1 MKIGFDNGKY
11 LKIQSE
17 HIKERIAQFGDKLYL
32 EFGGKLYDDFHASR
46 VLPGFQPDSKL
57 RMLTQLQDDAEIV
70 IVINAED
77 IEKGKVRGDLG
88 LTYAD
93 EVLRLRDIFVERGFL
108 VNGVAI
114 TDIKGALPTYALTDP
129 KIFVLSNTDRYTL
142 LSVWDWVFPL
152 GETQSQ
158 LTGYELPY
166 WERAAQIT
174 VTRVFYD
181 MVMIF
186 VGFILLIIGG
196 IMVFLRFR
204 KPKPV
209 EEAAEE
215 AKDKTEE
222 EIKLLEEQTK

>member
-1 MKIGFDNGKY
+1 MLLVPADAASAAGAGDAATY
-11 LKIQSE
+11 DAMDPAASAAPASTSDVLAIQCYE
-17 HIKERIAQFGDKLYL
+17 AMMPE
-32 EFGGKLYDDFHASR
+32 
-46 VLPGFQPDSKL
+46 
-57 RMLTQLQDDAEIV
+57 
-70 IVINAED
+70 
-77 IEKGKVRGDLG
+77 
-88 LTYAD
+88 
-93 EVLRLRDIFVERGFL
+93 L
-108 VNGVAI
+108 VSGVAI
-114 TDIKGALPTYALTDP
+114 TDIKSALPTYALTDP

-186 VGFILLIIGG
+186 AGFILLIIGG

-204 KPKPV
+204 KPKPS
-209 EEAAEE
+209 EASAEE
-215 AKDKTEE
+215 AKDKSEE